1 MTRRAV
7 VTGIEMKSNNFGVS
21 DEVGLILR
29 ILPDDGLPT
38 VKQQQFS
45 DIKISAFKPG
55 QGPLRFGG
63 ENCTAV
69 EISESVRI
77 IDSRETVID
86 LTKLP
91 PDAKYLRVWS

>member
-7 VTGIEMKSNNFGVS
+7 VTGIEMTDNPNRR
-21 DEVGLILR
+21 DHVGLILR
-29 ILPDDGLPT
+29 ILPDDGQPT
-38 VKQQQFS
+38 VKEQQFS
-45 DIKISAFKPG
+45 DIKVSGFTPG

-77 IDSRETVID
+77 IDARETVID

-91 PDAKYLRVWS
+91 PETKYLRIWT